1 MKITHTAFMVLI
13 GVSAVVLDF
22 AQIGPGTGALRS
34 VSGRMGSAMQ
44 RDAAIPADMRLAG
57 EMPATRDRSRE
68 P

>member
-1 MKITHTAFMVLI
+1 MKITHTAFLVLI

-44 RDAAIPADMRLAG
+44 RDAAIADMQLAG